1 MAKKRK
7 KKNKR
12 SKRRPWESRRRYGSS
27 SSSKKKKSKKK
38 QPFNPVS
45 QKKKKKKK
53 SSGSK
58 KVRKAAK
65 RITSS
70 LQVQRDQGNARAQ
83 QIRNMKIERSPKNIG
98 NTSGRNSRI
107 AAQSRI
113 NKLQFGASGVPSGL
127 DPTGVKIA
135 LQGGSS
141 WGANDQKRY
150 DAYMRNKGSAR
161 NSYGINAS
169 GIPDGLDA
177 AGVKAALQGGTS
189 WGPNDQ
195 KRYDEY
201 MRSKKIEGLDNDALV
216 DPDRFGPLADQY
228 RASMDRL
235 GKELVQGFTTQL
247 NNQRDELKAQ
257 GQRERQQYLDEI
269 ARNHASMQM
278 LQQVNAQQQ
287 AAMQASM
294 DADRRAR
301 AEELYQQQL
310 MMQEQKRQ
318 AAAAAAIQAEQ
329 QRKATNLANAYV
341 PEQVESLG
349 SVTYG
354 DARTNSTA
362 TKKRKAKNNTISSLR
377 MNTGLSKPSSSTAGL
392 QLA

>member
-7 KKNKR
+7 KKNK
-12 SKRRPWESRRRYGSS
+12 KKPWERSRRGGQSWRY
-27 SSSKKKKSKKK
+27 SSSKKKKDDKKKSKKK
-38 QPFNPVS
+38 SWEPP
-45 QKKKKKKK
+45 KKKKKK
-53 SSGSK
+53 SSSGSSK

-83 QIRNMKIERSPKNIG
+83 QIRNMQIERTPKNIG
-98 NTSGRNSRI
+98 NTSGRSERN

-113 NKLQFGASGVPSGL
+113 NS
-127 DPTGVKIA
+127 I
-135 LQGGSS
+135 
-141 WGANDQKRY
+141 QKRN
-150 DAYMRNKGSAR
+150 AYGVSAV
-161 NSYGINAS
+161 
-169 GIPDGLDA
+169 GIPGGLDA
-177 AGVKAALQGGTS
+177 AGVKVALQGGSS

-201 MRSKKIEGLDNDALV
+201 MRKKGIDGLKNDALV
-216 DPDRFGPLADQY
+216 NPDRFGPLADQY
-228 RASMDRL
+228 KAGMDLL
-235 GKELVQGFTTQL
+235 GSELVKGFTTQL
-247 NNQRDELKAQ
+247 NNQRDELQAQ
-257 GQRERQQYLDEI
+257 GQREKQLYLDEI
-269 ARNHASMQM
+269 ARNHNSMRM
-278 LQQVNAQQQ
+278 LQQVNQQQQ

-294 DADRRAR
+294 EADRRAR
-301 AEELYQQQL
+301 AEELYNQQL
-310 MMQEQKRQ
+310 MIAEQKRQ
-318 AAAAAAIQAEQ
+318 ADAAAAIQAEQ

-349 SVTYG
+349 SVSYG
-354 DARTNSTA
+354 DARTDSTA